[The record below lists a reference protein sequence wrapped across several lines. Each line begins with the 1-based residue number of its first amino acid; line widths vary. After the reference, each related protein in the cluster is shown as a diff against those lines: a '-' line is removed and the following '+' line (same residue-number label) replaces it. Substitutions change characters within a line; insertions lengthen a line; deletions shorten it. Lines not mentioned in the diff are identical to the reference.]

1 MDKHCIE
8 ILILDNF
15 LTLYLLIELMNFN
28 CQFSYFFKKK
38 PGNYIEKSLV
48 LSRLKLSF

>member
-28 CQFSYFFKKK
+28 FHIFSKKK
-38 PGNYIEKSLV
+38 PGNYIEKSLI
-48 LSRLKLSF
+48 LSRLKLNF